1 MMSSGRGVRTAEPAN
16 LIGRRRRHLPWRAM
30 GYSSRSCSIIILS
43 FLSPATGKKAQS
55 YYRYCTRSLGNCSP
69 RSTTLTV
76 WPATPHPFP
85 AARLFSSS
93 PTSPPLDRPWDLGG
107 PWANC
112 GGRGPPPRQRRPSS
126 VPLLRPIHTFPFPI
140 NSLNSRKVPY
150 RSANPTRRRVGGE
163 WEGTPQQR
171 CVGAR
176 CRCCCLRRW
185 RR

>member
-1 MMSSGRGVRTAEPAN
+1 VGTCDGCRGHEQWPAN
-16 LIGRRRRHLPWRAM
+16 LIGRRRHLPWRAM
-30 GYSSRSCSIIILS
+30 GYSSRSCSIILS
-43 FLSPATGKKAQS
+43 FLSPTTGRKAQS

-93 PTSPPLDRPWDLGG
+93 PISLPLLTALGIWGALGKLRWPG
-107 PWANC
+107 PAAATA
-112 GGRGPPPRQRRPSS
+112 PSVLGSALPSDPYVS
-126 VPLLRPIHTFPFPI
+126 VPYKFFKFPQ
-140 NSLNSRKVPY
+140 VPY
-150 RSANPTRRRVGGE
+150 RSANPTRRRVDGE

-176 CRCCCLRRW
+176 FRCCCLRRW